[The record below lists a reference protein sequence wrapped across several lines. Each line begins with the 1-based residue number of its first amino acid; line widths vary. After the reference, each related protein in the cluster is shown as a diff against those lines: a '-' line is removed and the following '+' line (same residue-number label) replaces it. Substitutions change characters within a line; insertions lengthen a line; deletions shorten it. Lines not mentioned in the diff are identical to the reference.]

1 MSLPSLSSLSSR
13 SSDQRLDEVAPDSRA
28 IVLTQIVELG
38 GAERACLALSRWL
51 YEQGIPN
58 HFVTYYDTAGLA
70 QAASHPLTV
79 IQLRPAMRPL
89 PKVLA
94 LRRYFAQQL
103 SPWKPLLSGYQ
114 PALHATVAGLQGF
127 HCLMHDTPSLFST
140 SEETRSLRGRVLRSV
155 SDRITAHGLRSG
167 GRTIVTSEYLQE
179 ECRRVFNVS
188 ATIARM
194 GGLGSTESFRPRP
207 VTNVLRLFSVSRVE
221 ANKRIDWLLRALAT
235 LERSESPLSGRV
247 DWHLDVAGRG
257 SQLNAM
263 RSLAQ
268 KCGLVDRVHFHGF
281 VTDEHLDQLYAEANL
296 FLMPAVQGY
305 GIPAI
310 EALQRGIPVLL
321 HRDSG
326 VSDIL
331 LDTPWVT
338 VFTGEE
344 DGMSPA
350 LSSAIDSILAG
361 RHLHAALPAIPD
373 ESSWAEKVARLCRW
387 V

>member
-1 MSLPSLSSLSSR
+1 MSLSSPSSLSSR
-13 SSDQRLDEVAPDSRA
+13 SSDHRPDQVAPDSRA
-28 IVLTQIVELG
+28 IVLTQVVELG

-51 YEQGIPN
+51 SEQGISN

-70 QAASHPLTV
+70 KAASHPLTV
-79 IQLRPAMRPL
+79 IQLRPEMRPL

-94 LRRYFAQQL
+94 LRRYFEKQA

-114 PALHATVAGLQGF
+114 PALHATVAGLRGF

-140 SEETRSLRGRVLRSV
+140 SNETRSLRGRVQRSV

-167 GRTIVTSEYLQE
+167 GRTIVTSEYLRA

-194 GGLGSTESFRPRP
+194 GGLGSIESFRPRP
-207 VTNVLRLFSVSRVE
+207 VTKELRLFSVSRVE
-221 ANKRIDWLLRALAT
+221 ANKRIDWLLRALAK
-235 LERSESPLSGRV
+235 LEHSEAPLSGKV
-247 DWHLDVAGRG
+247 DWYLDVAGRG

-263 RSLAQ
+263 RNLAEE
-268 KCGLVDRVHFHGF
+268 CGLADRVRFHGF
-281 VTDEHLDQLYAEANL
+281 VTDEHLDQLYADANL

-344 DGMSPA
+344 DQMLPA
-350 LSSAIDSILAG
+350 LSSAIDTILRG
-361 RHLHAALPAIPD
+361 SHLPSPLPPIPD
-373 ESSWAEKVARLCRW
+373 ESSWAEKVARLCQW